1 MQIWN
6 YENKET
12 NTTMLVNVSAILRIS
27 LRTILSACVYHLL
40 TFGSF
45 LNLKCSIAFDLAL

>member
-12 NTTMLVNVSAILRIS
+12 NTTRLVDVSAALRIS
-27 LRTILSACVYHLL
+27 LRTMLSRCVYHLL
-40 TFGSF
+40 KVGSS
-45 LNLKCSIAFDLAL
+45 LITKCSIAFALAL